1 MGWIILELMVRLVIK
16 VFELSIKAL
25 EMLIK
30 ASEWLATILK
40 EKSEMKEEE
49 QL

>member
-1 MGWIILELMVRLVIK
+1 MGWIILELMVRVVIK
-16 VFELSIKAL
+16 VFELIVKGL

-30 ASEWLATILK
+30 ASEWLATLLK
-40 EKSEMKEEE
+40 EKSEMKEE

>member
-16 VFELSIKAL
+16 VFELSIKGL

-30 ASEWLATILK
+30 ASERLATMLK
-40 EKSEMKEEE
+40 EKSEMKEE

>member
-1 MGWIILELMVRLVIK
+1 MGWIILELMVRVVIK
-16 VFELSIKAL
+16 VFELIIKAL

-30 ASEWLATILK
+30 ASEWLATLLK
-40 EKSEMKEEE
+40 EKSEMKEE

>member
-1 MGWIILELMVRLVIK
+1 MGWIILELMVRVVIK
-16 VFELSIKAL
+16 VFELIIKGL

-30 ASEWLATILK
+30 ASEWLATLLK
-40 EKSEMKEEE
+40 EKSEMKEE